1 MDYYDP
7 YLQQQQDLSGLSSY
21 LAEFALGIGE
31 LGAVKKPVVKK
42 PVAVAK
48 KPVAAKPIVVKKA
61 AVKPAA
67 PKVAAKPA
75 PAKPAVAKPAAKVP
89 SATTQQKKA
98 LPPAVASNP
107 PAAANAVLAPYN
119 TALRTRPT
127 FQHPAI
133 YDEKLE
139 GSQFHVNV
147 DFMQKQLIKHGAQLK
162 ADKTYGTKTVSVWQA
177 FATRVGQSPRIER
190 GADKFSAVVDAAAWG
205 LLILSK
211 KDLDSRLKPAA
222 AAKVPAKA
230 STAARTSAATVAKPT
245 SATNQAY
252 IKISVES
259 AQQLIRKLGAKLTV
273 DKKYGPTTAKLWSE
287 AAKRLGQDTGA
298 DRASATEM
306 WVHPATFAA
315 LNAAANKGKG
325 SATPATKPATS
336 AKPTDATKEGMVQA
350 SVGIMQ
356 DILKKLGVKLTRDG
370 NFGPATRTAWMNKA
384 KAKKLDGSFDRAGP
398 TSAWIVPATYDAL
411 AAAARMP
418 GLTPINA
425 GGTQQPTGGGALPAG
440 GDEEEGSAGG
450 TDSTVPSVEDRLAV
464 QMIALA
470 TQTVTVQAVQ
480 KMLVVARRAAPSKFG
495 GVEVTGSWDE
505 ATQAGYASISQYAPG
520 IQTAAFERALSTLL
534 AGQNL
539 RVPPAMANAVT
550 TGARIYDE
558 GAAGAEKQQ
567 QAQQQEDEPA
577 APAQQQQQQQAQPA
591 QPQYEQPAGDV
602 APAPVQQP
610 QEEMPRQ
617 SPIFV
622 PSTSTSSNTNY
633 PPAIPA
639 VDSTAMTTT
648 TESSSESTPT
658 WMIVG
663 CVGAAMLAV
672 YLVMQQQRAQGSQ
685 ESSHQRAA

>member
-31 LGAVKKPVVKK
+31 LGAAARPAVRKPVV
-42 PVAVAK
+42 AK
-48 KPVAAKPIVVKKA
+48 RPVAAKPIVVKKT
-61 AVKPAA
+61 AVKPAPVKLA
-67 PKVAAKPA
+67 ARPPAAKP
-75 PAKPAVAKPAAKVP
+75 VAKGP
-89 SATTQQKKA
+89 SATTQQRKA

-107 PAAANAVLAPYN
+107 PAAANAVLTPHN
-119 TALRTRPT
+119 TALKTRPT
-127 FQHPAI
+127 LQNPAV
-133 YDEKLE
+133 YDEKLDT
-139 GSQFHVNV
+139 SQFHVNV

-162 ADKTYGTKTVSVWQA
+162 TDKTYGTKTVSVWQA
-177 FATRVGQSPRIER
+177 FATRVGKSPRIER
-190 GADKFSAVVDAAAWG
+190 GADKYSAVVDAGAWG
-205 LLILSK
+205 FLILSK
-211 KDLDSRLKPAA
+211 KELDARLKPAGA
-222 AAKVPAKA
+222 ARAPAKA
-230 STAARTSAATVAKPT
+230 GPAAKSAAAANAKPT
-245 SATNQAY
+245 AATNQAY
-252 IKISVES
+252 IKITVES

-287 AAKRLGQDTGA
+287 AAKRVGQDSGA

-306 WVHPATFAA
+306 WVHPATYAA
-315 LNAAANKGKG
+315 LNAQATKGK
-325 SATPATKPATS
+325 SSSTPATRPGAAS

-356 DILKKLGVKLTRDG
+356 DILKRLGVKLTRDG
-370 NFGPATRTAWMNKA
+370 NFGPSTRTAWMTKA
-384 KAKKLDGSFDRAGP
+384 KAKRLDGSFDRAGP

-418 GLTPINA
+418 GLAPINTGGAQQPA
-425 GGTQQPTGGGALPAG
+425 GGGESQLPAG
-440 GDEEEGSAGG
+440 GDGEEGQSGG
-450 TDSTVPSVEDRLAV
+450 TEPAAPSVEDRLAA

-480 KMLVVARRAAPSKFG
+480 KMLVVARRAAPSKFA
-495 GVEVTGSWDE
+495 GVEVTGSWDD

-520 IQTAAFERALSTLL
+520 IQTAAFERALPTLL
-534 AGQNL
+534 VGQNL
-539 RVPPAMANAVT
+539 RAPAAMATAIT

-567 QAQQQEDEPA
+567 QTQQQEDEPA
-577 APAQQQQQQQAQPA
+577 APQQQAQPRPQA
-591 QPQYEQPAGDV
+591 QPQYEQPAGD
-602 APAPVQQP
+602 AAAASAQQA
-610 QEEMPRQ
+610 QEDMPRQ

-622 PSTSTSSNTNY
+622 PSTSTSSNTAY

-639 VDSTAMTTT
+639 VDSTAMTTA

-663 CVGAAMLAV
+663 CVGAAILAV
-672 YLVMQQQRAQGSQ
+672 YLVMQQQREQGSQ
-685 ESSHQRAA
+685 GSPRQRAA